1 MKITKTQLT
10 QLIKEE
16 LDKSIE
22 EEVVQE
28 VYWPFIGGKV
38 DADKLYRAKSRLEH
52 SRERLNKY
60 KSAMEDSDIELAED
74 FMSRMEKV
82 LKSISKRHS
91 KQEFEHAEAV
101 WVRRQKDVEEILD
114 AGSKAW
120 NKQNRA
126 NDAEEYE
133 RICAE
138 KAREARRKRSDR
150 EDSRRAYE
158 KSQQDDSDDAFMG
171 QHHRSNPGFAGSA
184 NMGYGESL
192 DRAKISKSEL
202 AQIIKEELNK
212 VLHNEAREDH
222 ISGIEGRL
230 EKELARLKST

>member
-1 MKITKTQLT
+1 MKITKAQLT

-16 LDKSIE
+16 LEKSIE

-38 DADKLYRAKSRLEH
+38 DADRLYRAKERLEN
-52 SRERLNKY
+52 SRGRLNKY
-60 KSAMEDSDIELAED
+60 KSAMEDSDIKYAED
-74 FMSRMEKV
+74 YMSRMEKV

-91 KQEFEHAEAV
+91 KEEFEFAEKV

-120 NKQNRA
+120 NQQNRA
-126 NDAEEYE
+126 NSREEYE
-133 RICAE
+133 RESEE
-138 KAREARRKRSDR
+138 KARDSRRKRSDR

-171 QHHRSNPGFAGSA
+171 QHHLSNPGFAGTG

-192 DRAKISKSEL
+192 DRKKISKSEL
-202 AQIIKEELNK
+202 ARIIKEELEN
-212 VLHNEAREDH
+212 
-222 ISGIEGRL
+222 I
-230 EKELARLKST
+230 LK